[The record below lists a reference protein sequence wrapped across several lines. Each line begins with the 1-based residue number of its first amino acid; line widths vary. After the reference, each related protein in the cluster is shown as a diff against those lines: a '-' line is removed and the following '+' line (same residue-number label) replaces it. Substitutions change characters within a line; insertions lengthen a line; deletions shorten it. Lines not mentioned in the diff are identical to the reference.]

1 MATSP
6 TPYPPP
12 ARGGGTCCGDSR
24 GFTLIEVL
32 IALALLVILAGAL
45 YGTYFSVVGAREK
58 GGVRMEER
66 RELSTTLGRLHDEL
80 SSAFFKAATSNAGA
94 TTTTTTQRYH
104 FVVEDRDSFG
114 KPASLLQFTAVTPP
128 RIDPSPASDVMVVR
142 YSVQEKEEDQAL
154 TLVREARDLYL
165 DTSVTS
171 VPYPVMDRLEGFLV
185 ECWDGAKWVKTWDT
199 ALNNQ
204 MPQKVRITITVKGGE
219 TFSTVATPRKGI

>member
-1 MATSP
+1 MPSNK
-6 TPYPPP
+6 
-12 ARGGGTCCGDSR
+12 
-24 GFTLIEVL
+24 GFTLIELL

-80 SSAFFKAATSNAGA
+80 SSAFFTKLVTGTG
-94 TTTTTTQRYH
+94 TTTSTQRYH

-128 RIDPSPASDVMVVR
+128 RIDPSPASDLMVVR
-142 YSVQEKEEDQAL
+142 YSVQEKEGDQVL

-165 DTSVTS
+165 DTSVAS

>member
-1 MATSP
+1 MCNTHRKMP
-6 TPYPPP
+6 NNK
-12 ARGGGTCCGDSR
+12 

-80 SSAFFKAATSNAGA
+80 SSAFFKAAVPSADP
-94 TTTTTTQRYH
+94 TTAKTQRFH

-128 RIDPSPASDVMVVR
+128 RIDPSPASDLMVVR
-142 YSVQEKEEDQAL
+142 YSVQEKEEDQVL

-165 DTSVTS
+165 DTSVAS

-199 ALNNQ
+199 TLNNQ
-204 MPQKVRITITVKGGE
+204 MPQKVRITITAKGGE